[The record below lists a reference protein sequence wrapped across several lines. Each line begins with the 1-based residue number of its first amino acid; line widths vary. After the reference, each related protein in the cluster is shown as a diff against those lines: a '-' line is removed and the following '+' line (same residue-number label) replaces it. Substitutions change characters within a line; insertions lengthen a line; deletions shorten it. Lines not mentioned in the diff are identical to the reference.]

1 MLERQGF
8 VCTSFNSVW
17 LISCMCFFT
26 PLLMNNSV
34 TLFIMLI
41 FLEQM
46 RNYLGF
52 KQKVPKERALAMG
65 SPDPETRSCFQRDL
79 QQPAVHTG
87 LHLHRL
93 TGRRPAS
100 HLSEFSLSSNFSDHF
115 PPGLLLQPGLS
126 GQFLLH
132 SEVQGSSGW
141 HHPPGKKKGKP
152 KLRWALGICLKEALR
167 RHLPSHPAAWK
178 PSENRREWSDSLR
191 WPWWM
196 VRLGISWH
204 YYRVR
209 QGTPTSN

>member
-52 KQKVPKERALAMG
+52 KQKVPKERVLAMG
-65 SPDPETRSCFQRDL
+65 SPDPEARSCFQRDL
-79 QQPAVHTG
+79 KQPAVHTG

-93 TGRRPAS
+93 TGRKPAS
-100 HLSEFSLSSNFSDHF
+100 HLSELSLSRNFSDCF
-115 PPGLLLQPGLS
+115 PPSLPLQPGLS
-126 GQFLLH
+126 GQFLLR
-132 SEVQGSSGW
+132 SKEMSRKFKVPVADIVLLGR
-141 HHPPGKKKGKP
+141 GKANPSWG
-152 KLRWALGICLKEALR
+152 G
-167 RHLPSHPAAWK
+167 HLPKRSSEETSFK
-178 PSENRREWSDSLR
+178 PSCYMEAF
-191 WPWWM
+191 
-196 VRLGISWH
+196 
-204 YYRVR
+204 
-209 QGTPTSN
+209 

>member
-65 SPDPETRSCFQRDL
+65 SPDPEARSCFQRDL
-79 QQPAVHTG
+79 KQPAVHTG

-100 HLSEFSLSSNFSDHF
+100 HLSEFSLSSNFSDCF
-115 PPGLLLQPGLS
+115 PPSLPLQPGLS
-126 GQFLLH
+126 GQFLLR
-132 SEVQGSSGW
+132 SKEMSRKFKVPVADTILLGRGKANSSWG
-141 HHPPGKKKGKP
+141 G
-152 KLRWALGICLKEALR
+152 
-167 RHLPSHPAAWK
+167 HLPKRSSEETSSK
-178 PSENRREWSDSLR
+178 PSCCMEAF
-191 WPWWM
+191 
-196 VRLGISWH
+196 
-204 YYRVR
+204 
-209 QGTPTSN
+209 